1 MCRVQRGTAAFELS
15 RWFCMNRSSSTI
27 MVQRR
32 QGRTACRNVH
42 IAQNK
47 VHDDIYRLTLFSH
60 HHHPSIDIKQKEI
73 CKPILTLLLC
83 ILLCC
88 LGFLTKAEGFVV
100 IRFFFPELTIRR
112 SHVGAE
118 RYQCMLWTI
127 WTSTGSAGEW
137 RSWWQGCCSSWNNT
151 RIRRRTH
158 EKVNNR
164 IRVIM

>member
-60 HHHPSIDIKQKEI
+60 HHHHPSIDIKQKEI

-88 LGFLTKAEGFVV
+88 LGFLTKAEGFDVF
-100 IRFFFPELTIRR
+100 RFFFPEWADHSKITCRGRDIKAFELLEEVDDRAAAVPETTQELDDVHMKR
-112 SHVGAE
+112 
-118 RYQCMLWTI
+118 
-127 WTSTGSAGEW
+127 
-137 RSWWQGCCSSWNNT
+137 
-151 RIRRRTH
+151 
-158 EKVNNR
+158 
-164 IRVIM
+164 

>member
-60 HHHPSIDIKQKEI
+60 HHHHPSIDIKQKEI
-73 CKPILTLLLC
+73 CKPKLTLLNC

-118 RYQCMLWTI
+118 ISMYALNHLNFHWLGGRVKKLL
-127 WTSTGSAGEW
+127 TGLL
-137 RSWWQGCCSSWNNT
+137 QFLKQHKN
-151 RIRRRTH
+151 
-158 EKVNNR
+158 
-164 IRVIM
+164 